1 MDQLLQRELAE
12 AGVRLR
18 KAIARAI
25 NEAPEC
31 LPHKH
36 GKWSVEFRNLASGEG
51 ITVTYSHAPKIA
63 KPAQEN

>member
-31 LPHKH
+31 LPLRY

-51 ITVTYSHAPKIA
+51 ITVTYSRASTVA